1 MNVVNLV
8 TASGDALPILDRI
21 KATVQFQNLESP
33 LLHDFLVVKDLVAPV
48 ILGVNFLHQQGLV
61 LDFTS
66 YPVKVHHDGAPIV
79 HHPAHHSTPQSASTV
94 KAAILR
100 DKSTL
105 KELEMDC
112 KDNDA
117 EEDSTIPDF
126 KDTGVYVLPEY
137 TDRVHLGKSYR
148 HTEICSEILQCLMN
162 KVFQGLNFV
171 KVYVDDVFICSGTK
185 DDHIKHLTAVFQRL
199 KDAGLSLRG
208 NKCHIGLSQVR
219 YLGHT
224 FSSKGM
230 MPDDRKVAA
239 VRDWPIPKD
248 AGKVHQF
255 LGLASYYRRYV
266 LHFADIAAPL
276 HNLTPYSHGLLSFG
290 PNAGIF
296 TLDTDAS
303 DVGIGAVL
311 EQDGHVIAY
320 VSRALSKSERNYG
333 VI

>member
-1 MNVVNLV
+1 MKDKYPLHLPDEVQDHLV
-8 TASGDALPILDRI
+8 GSTIYSTLDLQSGYWQI
-21 KATVQFQNLESP
+21 
-33 LLHDFLVVKDLVAPV
+33 
-48 ILGVNFLHQQGLV
+48 
-61 LDFTS
+61 
-66 YPVKVHHDGAPIV
+66 
-79 HHPAHHSTPQSASTV
+79 PAHPTDCEKTAFCPGPG
-94 KAAILR
+94 LR
-100 DKSTL
+100 LFQFRQMPFGLSG
-105 KELEMDC
+105 
-112 KDNDA
+112 A
-117 EEDSTIPDF
+117 
-126 KDTGVYVLPEY
+126 
-137 TDRVHLGKSYR
+137 
-148 HTEICSEILQCLMN
+148 TESFQRLMN

-276 HNLTPYSHGLLSFG
+276 HNLTPYSHGLLSVRQLS
-290 PNAGIF
+290 
-296 TLDTDAS
+296 TETDTDTY
-303 DVGIGAVL
+303 IG
-311 EQDGHVIAY
+311 
-320 VSRALSKSERNYG
+320 LS
-333 VI
+333 